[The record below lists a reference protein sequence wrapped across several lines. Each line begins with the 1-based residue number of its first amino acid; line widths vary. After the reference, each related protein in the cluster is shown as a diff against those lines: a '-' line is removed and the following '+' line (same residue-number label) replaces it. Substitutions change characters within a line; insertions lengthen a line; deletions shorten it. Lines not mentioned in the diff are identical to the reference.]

1 MAVFEIQKPYTVSE
15 VLAVYRQVKQEIE
28 LHGRAI
34 QKSIDLAEA
43 AGINLGGKFAA
54 QHFVQD
60 RLVVLKQNT
69 WRALLAAS
77 GVEKILSVSR
87 MERFEE
93 FLLGNGDYH
102 AVPEPSE
109 EAVQELLSGGTVREL
124 FAEMI
129 REAFNFLRPGA
140 LWNSQYK
147 TNRKNGRFQVGKKI
161 VLERIVH
168 ETPYYVDIYS
178 RTRRNLIQVDKIF
191 HLLDGKPFPF
201 DWYNSPLVD
210 GLNERKGQTD
220 YFKWERFSNG
230 NLHLTFLRDDLLKQ
244 FNEIAGRLIEPSFG
258 DGIAV

>member
-1 MAVFEIQKPYTVSE
+1 MSVFELQKPYTVSE

-77 GVEKILSVSR
+77 GVEKILSVTR

-140 LWNSQYK
+140 RWNSQYK
-147 TNRKNGRFQVGKKI
+147 TNRKNGRFHVGKKI

-201 DWYNSPLVD
+201 D
-210 GLNERKGQTD
+210 
-220 YFKWERFSNG
+220 
-230 NLHLTFLRDDLLKQ
+230 
-244 FNEIAGRLIEPSFG
+244 
-258 DGIAV
+258 